1 MRSEGHEMVDLFR
14 TTGNE
19 AKSRVSEVRD
29 ILELLNVMYLTKVQ
43 ILETFQFNGESQGL
57 RLVFFPFQSLRWV
70 S

>member
-1 MRSEGHEMVDLFR
+1 MVDLFR